1 MLGDD
6 LRNWFELFDGL
17 VVYRPQPSGGHVSDG
32 WINWSDIENRFT
44 SQKLRFAGA
53 PYDPKNE
60 PQRNRLLD
68 AIVSYG
74 SGFVWCKLLERRRQ
88 VSPPSLDYRLTPLG
102 RRVSNWGYGPS
113 PGFKKR
119 TFFLLL
125 ALGLKAYKLRK
136 VVAIGALGWAA
147 LNAVKFYTVATV
159 WVGSLPFAAWSAAA
173 IAAIVAG
180 WLVIKAKVGGSE

>member
-17 VVYRPQPSGGHVSDG
+17 LIYRPQPSGGHASDG
-32 WINWSDIENRFT
+32 WINWSDIEKRFT
-44 SQKLRFAGA
+44 SQKLRFAGE

-60 PQRNRLLD
+60 PQRNELLD
-68 AIVSYG
+68 AIVSYAG
-74 SGFVWCKLLERRRQ
+74 VFVRSKLLERRRQ
-88 VSPPSLDYRLTPLG
+88 ISPPSLDYRLTPLG
-102 RRVSNWGYGPS
+102 RRIGNWGYGAS

-119 TFFLLL
+119 AFFLLL

-136 VVAIGALGWAA
+136 VIVVGALGWAA

-159 WVGSLPFAAWSAAA
+159 WVGNMPFAAWSAAA
-173 IAAIVAG
+173 IAVFAAAWV
-180 WLVIKAKVGGSE
+180 VIKAKVGGGE